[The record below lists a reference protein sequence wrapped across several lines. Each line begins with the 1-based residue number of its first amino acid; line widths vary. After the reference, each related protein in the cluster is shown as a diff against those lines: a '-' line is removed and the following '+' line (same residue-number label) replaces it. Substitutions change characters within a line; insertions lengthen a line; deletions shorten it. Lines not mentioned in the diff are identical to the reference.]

1 VYALIGSGGLFC
13 GGSLIS
19 PNYILTAAHCVKGF
33 APAKVFI
40 VVGDHNIPI
49 RGDGEQF
56 FFASNVLI
64 HPLYN
69 EVSLA
74 YDYAI
79 VRLPTPVVIP
89 DINSFNGIVCLPPDT
104 NEQFVGTNLTV
115 SGWGWLDPTTQ
126 NISAVLK
133 ATLMTSISNAQ
144 CAKTYG
150 IGPYTLCAFQSGAG
164 TCNGDS
170 GGNQNLKNICSVK
183 KSFSVI
189 FFSKQLLIFRS
200 CYCNGQWKGDF
211 GWSSFI
217 WRP

>member
-1 VYALIGSGGLFC
+1 MCTKCGGPYYYPFPSNPITGGFEIPPHSRPFQVQVYALKSIPTGKAFGLFC

-33 APAKVFI
+33 TPANVFI

-49 RGDGEQF
+49 WGDGEQF

-170 GGNQNLKNICSVK
+170 GGIQN
-183 KSFSVI
+183 
-189 FFSKQLLIFRS
+189 
-200 CYCNGQWKGDF
+200 
-211 GWSSFI
+211 
-217 WRP
+217 